1 MPHAA
6 ALSHARLRRQ
16 PLPIHGTLA
25 EIWIDREISH
35 LECGEVLKQ
44 MSALR
49 RPHAKVA
56 EARLNDH
63 ARAGDFV
70 PLDGNAEPRFMRAP
84 AAHTN
89 QKVGVIL
96 APASR

>member
-1 MPHAA
+1 
-6 ALSHARLRRQ
+6 
-16 PLPIHGTLA
+16 
-25 EIWIDREISH
+25 
-35 LECGEVLKQ
+35 

-70 PLDGNAEPRFMRAP
+70 PLDWNAEPRFMRAP

-89 QKVGVIL
+89 QKVGAIL